1 MRGLL
6 ILGLMMVALG
16 CEKKTEPTTG
26 TPPTGW
32 SPPPE
37 GTKPTG
43 SSVEP
48 NK

>member
-16 CEKKTEPTTG
+16 CEKKTEPTTS

-32 SPPPE
+32 SPSPE

>member
-6 ILGLMMVALG
+6 ILGLMMVAVG
-16 CEKKTEPTTG
+16 CEKKTEPTTS

-32 SPPPE
+32 SAPVE

-43 SSVEP
+43 SKVEP

>member
-6 ILGLMMVALG
+6 ILGLLTLALG
-16 CEKKTEPTTG
+16 CGEKKPEAT
-26 TPPTGW
+26 TPPSGW

-43 SSVEP
+43 TKVE
-48 NK
+48 

>member
-6 ILGLMMVALG
+6 ILGWMMVAIG
-16 CEKKTEPTTG
+16 CEKKTAPTTS

-32 SPPPE
+32 SAPVE

-43 SSVEP
+43 STVEP